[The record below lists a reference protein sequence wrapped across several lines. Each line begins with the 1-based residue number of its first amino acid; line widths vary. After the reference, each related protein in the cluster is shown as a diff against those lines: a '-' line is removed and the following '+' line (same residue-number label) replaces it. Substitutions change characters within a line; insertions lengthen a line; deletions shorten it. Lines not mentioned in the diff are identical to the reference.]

1 MANLIRRKQVD
12 QVEFSGFIVEVGDEN
27 YYPLAANPSGY
38 LDQAE
43 LNSATGTL
51 NSLINSVSGVLN
63 TTILNTGIAA
73 NTYSDTVSGT
83 LSTRLQSTGNYL
95 SGQIISLSGYTVS
108 VSGNLYASITG
119 ASGVVSAKVDTA
131 SGYLKSY
138 TDTTSGLLYNQI
150 VAQSSATDVN
160 KIASGNNFNFSGTKT
175 FTSPITAQRI
185 NISGSTAPTSISL
198 VASSGVVS
206 VVGNAG
212 TFVSYYETGAN
223 ASLWAVTDSAG
234 LPMLE
239 LFDDYT
245 LILGHSSRPSV
256 TLSGLSGYVLMQNLP
271 TQTQTGGLPVG
282 TIFRSGNYLMI
293 L

>member
-27 YYPLAANPSGY
+27 YYPLFTNPSGY
-38 LDQAE
+38 LDQSG
-43 LNSATGTL
+43 LDSATGTL
-51 NSLINSVSGVLN
+51 NASINSVSGTLN
-63 TTILNTGIAA
+63 STILNTGIAA
-73 NTYSDTVSGT
+73 NNYSDVVSGT
-83 LSTRLQSTGNYL
+83 LSTRLNNSGNYL
-95 SGQIISLSGYTVS
+95 SGQITSLSGYTVS
-108 VSGNLYASITG
+108 TSGNLYNSITTS
-119 ASGVVSAKVDTA
+119 SGVLNTKIDTA
-131 SGYLKSY
+131 SGYSKSY

-150 VAQSSATDVN
+150 LAESSATDVYN
-160 KIASGNNFNFSGTKT
+160 ISSGNNFNFSGTKK
-175 FTSPITAQRI
+175 FVSPITAQRI
-185 NISGSTAPTSISL
+185 NISGSAYPTSISL

-245 LILGHSSRPSV
+245 LILGHSNRPSV

-271 TQTQTGGLPVG
+271 SQTQTGGLPVG

>member
-27 YYPLAANPSGY
+27 YYPLSTNPSGY

-73 NTYSDTVSGT
+73 NSYSDTVSGT

>member
-27 YYPLAANPSGY
+27 YYPLTTNPSGY

-73 NTYSDTVSGT
+73 NAYSDTVSGT
-83 LSTRLQSTGNYL
+83 LSTRLESTGNYL
-95 SGQIISLSGYTVS
+95 SGQITSLSGYTVS

-119 ASGVVSAKVDTA
+119 ASGVVSTKVDTA

>member
-12 QVEFSGFIVEVGDEN
+12 QVEFSGFIVDVGNEN
-27 YYPLAANPSGY
+27 YYPLIGNPSGF
-38 LDQAE
+38 LDQSG

-51 NSLINSVSGVLN
+51 LSLINLSSGTLN
-63 TTILNTGIAA
+63 TTITSTGSAA
-73 NTYSDTVSGT
+73 NAYSNGISGA
-83 LSTRLQSTGNYL
+83 LSTRLESSGNYL

-108 VSGNLYASITG
+108 VSGNLYNSVTG

-150 VAQSSATDVN
+150 VAQSSATDVSN
-160 KIASGNNFNFSGTKT
+160 IASGNNFTFSGTKT
-175 FTSPITAQRI
+175 FKSPITAQRI
-185 NISGSTAPTSISL
+185 NISGSTTPTSISIIS
-198 VASSGVVS
+198 SSGVVS
-206 VVGNAG
+206 IAGDAG

-256 TLSGLSGYVLMQNLP
+256 TLSGLSGYVLMQSLP
-271 TQTQTGGLPVG
+271 TQTQTGGLPNG
-282 TIFRSGNYLMI
+282 TIFRSGNHLMI
-293 L
+293 I

>member
-73 NTYSDTVSGT
+73 NSYSDTVSGT
-83 LSTRLQSTGNYL
+83 LSTRLESTGNYL

-212 TFVSYYETGAN
+212 AFVSYYETGAN

>member
-27 YYPLAANPSGY
+27 YYPLSANPSGF
-38 LDQAE
+38 LDQAA
-43 LNSATGTL
+43 LDSATGTL
-51 NSLINSVSGVLN
+51 NASINSVSGVLN
-63 TTILNTGIAA
+63 TSILNTGIAA
-73 NTYSDTVSGT
+73 NAYSDTVSGT
-83 LSTRLQSTGNYL
+83 LSTRLESTGNYL

-119 ASGVVSAKVDTA
+119 ASGVVSTKVDTA

-150 VAQSSATDVN
+150 VASSSATDVSN
-160 KIASGNNFNFSGTKT
+160 IASGNNFNFSGAKN
-175 FTSPITAQRI
+175 FISPITAQRI
-185 NISGSTAPTSISL
+185 NISGSAAPTSISL